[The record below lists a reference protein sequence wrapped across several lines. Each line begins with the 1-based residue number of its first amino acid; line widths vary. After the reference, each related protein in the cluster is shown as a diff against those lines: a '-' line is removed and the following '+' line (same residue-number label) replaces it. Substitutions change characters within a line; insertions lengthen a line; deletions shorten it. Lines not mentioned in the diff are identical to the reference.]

1 MKSSSIQP
9 QTRILFIAS
18 DGFVDIVA
26 HLEKAEFKV
35 EKVNRIDAAE
45 KAMKELKFD
54 LILVLSE
61 TAGDHGLNFCR
72 YVRGLEINPRPIIV
86 FLVGEDRPE
95 EKIEVLRAGADDVIS
110 LPVSGKEIAFR
121 VMAHI
126 RRRQETHVNL
136 LTGMPDSVIV
146 NNVLEHVINE
156 LGDWALLSIDLD
168 NLRIYNETYGEKRG
182 DQMIKALAAVLKS
195 TLTDDDFVGHR
206 DSDDFIIVTRSDRAE
221 SLAEEICRRFDFIGP
236 RFYTQEDSKRGYVI
250 GIGPKGI
257 RRRIQL
263 VSISIGITAKE
274 RRSFTSTVDVL
285 QVARDMRYLAKS
297 KNGSDWVSDRLRL
310 TTYDHVETDKR
321 IKILVVEPDGSM
333 SLLLRDTL
341 EMEGYVVEVSHS
353 PMEAWDL
360 ITNWRPE
367 LVLLETDVEA
377 GDFDGWQLSRKIKQD
392 PSLAGT
398 WLVMSTKNP
407 DHLKALECGAD
418 LYLPK
423 PYELHVLFSEIRYLL
438 RARIRSKILL

>member
-1 MKSSSIQP
+1 MKTTSIHP
-9 QTRILFIAS
+9 QTRILLVTN
-18 DGFVDIVA
+18 DDFVDIVT
-26 HLEKAEFKV
+26 HLEKAEFKI
-35 EKVNRIDAAE
+35 EKVNNIVAAE
-45 KAMKELKFD
+45 EAMKRLKFD
-54 LILVLSE
+54 LILIFNE

-72 YVRGLEINPRPIIV
+72 YVREIQINPRPIIV

-95 EKIEVLRAGADDVIS
+95 EKIEVLRAGADDAIS
-110 LPVSGKEIAFR
+110 FPVSGKEIAFR

-136 LTGMPDSVIV
+136 LTGMPDFVMV
-146 NNVLEHVINE
+146 NNVLDHVLIE
-156 LGDWALLSIDLD
+156 LSDWAVLSVDLD

-195 TLTDDDFVGHR
+195 ALTDDDFVGHR

-274 RRSFTSTVDVL
+274 RRNFASAVDVL

-310 TTYDHVETDKR
+310 TNYDQVQTDKR
-321 IKILVVEPDGSM
+321 IKILVVEPDASM

-341 EMEGYVVEVSHS
+341 EMEGYSVEVSHS
-353 PMEAWDL
+353 PKEAWDL
-360 ITNWRPE
+360 IINWRPE
-367 LVLLETDVEA
+367 LVLLEADIETD
-377 GDFDGWQLSRKIKQD
+377 DFGGWELSKKIKQD